1 MRSSCINIQRGIV
14 LVREILIC
22 TVGTSLLTNRNREN
36 FKELQKYIEKKNV
49 QGVVESLLEIDSS
62 QRGCGAEINSIN
74 SLIKKGEIG
83 KRNWCI
89 FLVSDSPEGEFVG
102 SVLER
107 YFDSSK
113 NRLRFENTD
122 TVVIKGLTD
131 TDINRFRSVGLRN
144 LVKET
149 GKIAKKYGASKILI
163 NATGGYKAQ
172 ISFAGMIGQ
181 ALGIPVAYMH
191 ERFNECIILPP
202 QPVNLDM
209 NFWLQYGE
217 DFFAL
222 NNGTSERE
230 SYYLNKDVRFGPL
243 IESIDID
250 GEILTSLT
258 ATGQLF
264 HETFSVNFL
273 QREEEFLPE
282 KCKIIPE
289 NKKVRYEDSN
299 SGKHKGLKEF
309 IGKIIK
315 EPFVVSVASSY
326 YNRDLSK
333 KITFRISSKCNQNQI
348 EGVYSSFGKTT
359 NVFITTTSESENQRK
374 ACCNYLLQ
382 KAETGFY

>member
-1 MRSSCINIQRGIV
+1 MV
-14 LVREILIC
+14 DTLIC
-22 TVGTSLLTNRNREN
+22 TVGTSLVANA
-36 FKELQKYIEKKNV
+36 EKNSKSEPGQYVKDRNV
-49 QGVVESLLEIDSS
+49 QGAISELLKIDAD
-62 QRGCGAEINSIN
+62 RRICGAEINSIF
-74 SLIKKGEIG
+74 SIVKKKHINNMS
-83 KRNWCI
+83 RCV
-89 FLVSDSPEGEFVG
+89 FLVSDSPEGRFMGKVLKGYTG
-102 SVLER
+102 SNKSQLH
-107 YFDSSK
+107 
-113 NRLRFENTD
+113 FENSEYN
-122 TVVIKGLTD
+122 IIEGLSSD
-131 TDINRFRSVGLRN
+131 DINKFRNVGLRN
-144 LVKET
+144 LVKLI
-149 GKIAKKYGASKILI
+149 GRIVRKYGSGNVMI

-191 ERFNECIILPP
+191 ETFSECIILPP

-209 NFWLQYGE
+209 NFWLQHGE

-273 QREEEFLPE
+273 QREEELLPE
-282 KCKIIPE
+282 KCKITPV

-309 IGKIIK
+309 IDKILK

-359 NVFITTTSESENQRK
+359 NIFITTTSESENQRK